1 MPCIM
6 GKGYVSMQVK
16 TRATSHSKYN
26 INYHLVWC
34 PKYRHQILD
43 GQIEVYLKKLIN
55 NICDHYKY
63 ELLSMEVM
71 PDHIHL
77 FVSVKPYVS
86 PTEVV
91 KTIKSITAVWM
102 FKKFPNLKKRKFWGS
117 GLWSKGYY
125 VGTAGAVSAE
135 TIQKYIKSQKL
146 V

>member
-1 MPCIM
+1 
-6 GKGYVSMQVK
+6 
-16 TRATSHSKYN
+16 
-26 INYHLVWC
+26 
-34 PKYRHQILD
+34 
-43 GQIEVYLKKLIN
+43 
-55 NICDHYKY
+55 
-63 ELLSMEVM
+63 MEVT

-86 PTEVV
+86 PTEMV
-91 KTIKSITAVWM
+91 KTIKSITTVWI

-135 TIQKYIKSQKL
+135 TIQKYIKNQKL

>member
-1 MPCIM
+1 M
-6 GKGYVSMQVK
+6 KVK
-16 TRATSHSKYN
+16 ATSHSKYN

-34 PKYRHQILD
+34 PKYRHQILT
-43 GQIEVYLKKLIN
+43 GLVEAYLKKLIY

-63 ELLSMEVM
+63 EVLSMEIM

-77 FVSVKPYVS
+77 FVSVKPYIS

-91 KTIKSITAVWM
+91 KTIKSITAVWI

-135 TIQKYIKSQKL
+135 TIQKYIDNQKL

>member
-1 MPCIM
+1 M
-6 GKGYVSMQVK
+6 K
-16 TRATSHSKYN
+16 TNATSHSRYN

-34 PKYRHQILD
+34 PKYRHQVLTD
-43 GQIEVYLKKLIN
+43 QIETYLKKLIY

-63 ELLSMEVM
+63 EVLTMEVM
-71 PDHIHL
+71 PDYIHL

-91 KTIKSITAVWM
+91 KTIKSITAVWI

-125 VGTAGAVSAE
+125 VGTAGPVSAE
-135 TIQKYIKSQKL
+135 TIQKYIENQKL

>member
-1 MPCIM
+1 M
-6 GKGYVSMQVK
+6 GVK
-16 TRATSHSKYN
+16 VKATSHSKYN

-34 PKYRHQILD
+34 PKYRHQILT
-43 GQIEVYLKKLIN
+43 GLVEAYLKKLIY

-63 ELLSMEVM
+63 EVLSMEIM

-77 FVSVKPYVS
+77 FVSVKPYIS

-91 KTIKSITAVWM
+91 KTIKSITAVWI

-135 TIQKYIKSQKL
+135 TIQKYIDNQKL